1 MKKIFWKGIQAF
13 VPIMVTIAI
22 VVWVFRNIETFF
34 GYFLQK
40 FISPE
45 YYFDGL
51 GTIVGLV
58 FVFMLGIL
66 LNAWIIKKVYKVAD
80 NIVHKIPFI
89 KSIYSA
95 VKDMLAFFDKTADS
109 MDGKAVVVNTPLGR
123 VLGMITCESFE
134 HLPAALGG
142 AQDVLV
148 YIPLSYQIGG
158 FMLAVPKAQVTPID
172 MSVNTMMSTV
182 ITAGMTGQQSKKSVK
197 V

>member
-1 MKKIFWKGIQAF
+1 M
-13 VPIMVTIAI
+13 
-22 VVWVFRNIETFF
+22 
-34 GYFLQK
+34 
-40 FISPE
+40 
-45 YYFDGL
+45 
-51 GTIVGLV
+51 GT
-58 FVFMLGIL
+58 
-66 LNAWIIKKVYKVAD
+66 NAWIIKKVYKVAD